1 MSIKVQIGN
10 SIHEVPIVGENKW
23 GEKTTDVILALT
35 EGLSNLIG
43 PADILIKETTLSNG
57 VSTPSPI
64 NGLRFDTSFVQSII
78 VEAVV
83 VRMFPE
89 VLSMTPLQDTIIV
102 EGSTYN
108 GDVHYSVRYIGNGAG
123 VNITCRPD
131 GQFEYTSEDIPNTE
145 NIFIKFQGKAI
156 VNTDEE

>member
-23 GEKTTDVILALT
+23 GEKTTDVILALA

-57 VSTPSPI
+57 VLESSPI
-64 NGLRFDTSFVQSII
+64 NGLRFDSSVVQNII
-78 VEAVV
+78 VNAVV
-83 VRMFPE
+83 VRTFPE
-89 VLSMTPLQDTIIV
+89 ALSLPPLQDSIII
-102 EGSTYN
+102 EGCSFD
-108 GDVHYSVRYIGNGAG
+108 GDIQYSVRYTGNNAG
-123 VNITCRPD
+123 VNITCRND

-145 NIFIKFQGKAI
+145 NIFIKFYAKAI
-156 VNTDEE
+156 VDDN